1 MSTNGEA
8 TYCNGRKDE
17 LDSRDDY
24 PKVEPGPHAGEG
36 YCGRPAGW
44 GTPHAGEG
52 RCKLHGGANTDQGRP
67 PSHGL
72 HSQLRTDLREYVEQ
86 AASMDAP
93 GDLKGE
99 LAVVRGLLYRR
110 LQQSDGLDSDLIDD
124 AHKLLSE
131 LRRYSDTLHKQMT
144 RERLTKDEEEKLFNT
159 FAKILRKYV
168 PDEDDRES
176 AIDELEQ
183 AVGAGSGRPA
193 LESGS

>member
-1 MSTNGEA
+1 MSDESEA
-8 TYCNGRKDE
+8 TYCNARLRQNGHDPDE
-17 LDSRDDY
+17 L
-24 PKVEPGPHAGEG
+24 PKREPSGEWAGEG
-36 YCGRPAGW
+36 YCKRQTE
-44 GTPHAGEG
+44 TP
-52 RCKLHGGANTDQGRP
+52 RCRMHGGANTTEGRP

-72 HSQLRTDLREYVEQ
+72 HSQLRSDLREYVEQ

-183 AVGAGSGRPA
+183 AVSAGSGRPA
-193 LESGS
+193 LESGQ